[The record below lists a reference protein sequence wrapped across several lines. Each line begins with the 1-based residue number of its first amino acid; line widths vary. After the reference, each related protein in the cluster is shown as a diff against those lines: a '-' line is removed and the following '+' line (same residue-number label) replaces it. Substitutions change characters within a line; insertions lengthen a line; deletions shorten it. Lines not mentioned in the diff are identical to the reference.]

1 MLKNSKEKMEIEL
14 RIGIGKGYVPS
25 EENDLPN
32 LTVGTLS
39 MDIKNFFP
47 SIRDELILQILLI
60 SDIVGSSM
68 LIYREVEFYRERK
81 K

>member
-1 MLKNSKEKMEIEL
+1 MGLSYCDIFIHGLVIDEFLKGKLELEL

-39 MDIKNFFP
+39 MD
-47 SIRDELILQILLI
+47 SIFNPVTNVTNIVRRLRNKI
-60 SDIVGSSM
+60 S
-68 LIYREVEFYRERK
+68 
-81 K
+81 